1 MMVVINDP
9 TIRIL
14 LIKKNMVIKLITVDK
29 IVILMYSLFLL
40 KENISCFKAKEIPIK
55 IGINNP
61 TLKNKTRL
69 VVVFMSILK
78 YPKMLFVK
86 N

>member
-9 TIRIL
+9 TKPIL
-14 LIKKNMVIKLITVDK
+14 LIKKNIVIKLITVDK

-61 TLKNKTRL
+61 ALNNKTKL
-69 VVVFMSILK
+69 VLVFISILK
-78 YPKMLFVK
+78 
-86 N
+86 